1 LIDENRCNSPVRVQ
15 QYLVDVDYIKA
26 IAEERINKVNSA
38 TSRDMNDGS
47 KGPISV
53 YNPND

>member
-1 LIDENRCNSPVRVQ
+1 MIDENRCNSPVRVQ